1 MCTKGYV
8 YVDVSQ
14 NAICQRKK
22 KSSTEKLFNKRILLF
37 NGILYSQLK
46 TW

>member
-22 KSSTEKLFNKRILLF
+22 NLQQRNYSTKEYFCSME
-37 NGILYSQLK
+37 YYTVS
-46 TW
+46 